1 MRQDLR
7 VGIRKDG
14 KMVRW
19 IADWYLGST
28 KVRQVRLE
36 PGAAS
41 TQTALYWI
49 KSARSDFVEQCPFH
63 SIHEYPTRSQER
75 INLSHTPRTKRIRAV
90 SS

>member
-1 MRQDLR
+1 M
-7 VGIRKDG
+7 
-14 KMVRW
+14 
-19 IADWYLGST
+19 
-28 KVRQVRLE
+28 RQVRLE

-75 INLSHTPRTKRIRAV
+75 INLSHNGTMQAGVGRDDHLGWNKAGNGGREEELK
-90 SS
+90 